1 MENLK
6 NKKVLILGFSTT
18 GIACAKYFAN
28 AGADTYISE
37 FNEKKDNKTVSEL
50 ETLGI
55 KIEFNG
61 DKKVSIIEIDGVKYP
76 YKKGMFIDNAYLN
89 SHRHININLY

>member
-37 FNEKKDNKTVSEL
+37 FNEKKT
-50 ETLGI
+50 T
-55 KIEFNG
+55 
-61 DKKVSIIEIDGVKYP
+61 KK
-76 YKKGMFIDNAYLN
+76 YLN
-89 SHRHININLY
+89 LKL

>member
-37 FNEKKDNKTVSEL
+37 FNEKKDNK
-50 ETLGI
+50 
-55 KIEFNG
+55 K
-61 DKKVSIIEIDGVKYP
+61 
-76 YKKGMFIDNAYLN
+76 YLN
-89 SHRHININLY
+89 LKL